1 MEIKV
6 YNNVLIVYLKGE
18 VDQHKVSSIRNDIDR
33 SLVENNA
40 KHLIYD
46 FTNVGFMDSSGI
58 GMILSRYK
66 SFSGTSNK
74 LCLSGVSSNTMR
86 LFDMV
91 GLKDI
96 IKIYNNVDE
105 ALLNV

>member
-18 VDQHKVSSIRNDIDR
+18 VDQHKVSSIKGEIDKG
-33 SLVENNA
+33 LVANNA

-66 SFSGTSNK
+66 SFNGTGNM

-105 ALLNV
+105 ALMNI